1 MHEQRVISFRDSEV
15 AQALSLFR
23 EKSEFEP
30 LGFDSLKVSERN
42 GDPVVECHDRE
53 RNQPHRYSDH
63 ELCSA
68 LMLYCIAQ
76 KVPLPRRASKAVY
89 MSADGIKLVITLGQL

>member
-1 MHEQRVISFRDSEV
+1 MHEQRIISFRENEV
-15 AQALSLFR
+15 ARALSLFR

-53 RNQPHRYSDH
+53 RDRPHRYSDH

-76 KVPLPRRASKAVY
+76 KVPLPRRASKSVY
-89 MSADGIKLVITLGQL
+89 LSRDSIKLVIELGHL